1 MAQKSTRPQ
10 QRSEGPLAHLTDLS
24 RIEGVT
30 QIWTRPLEACL
41 RWQAEMLKAAE
52 PMAMG
57 WFERQLE
64 ATHMTLDTVE
74 RLSRCS
80 DLGEAANIQREW
92 IDGTVKRLT
101 AELAKFT
108 EQATSLSRE
117 AVSAS
122 REAMHSAAETA
133 PKVSTAQKDAEVDA
147 AA

>member
-1 MAQKSTRPQ
+1 M
-10 QRSEGPLAHLTDLS
+10 
-24 RIEGVT
+24 T

-52 PMAMG
+52 PMAMA

-74 RLSRCS
+74 RLSHCS

-92 IDGTVKRLT
+92 FDGTVKRLT

-117 AVSAS
+117 AVSAT
-122 REAMHSAAETA
+122 REVMHPAAETA
-133 PKVSTAQKDAEVDA
+133 PKVSTGHKEAQVDA